1 MSRTPIV
8 TSAFSG
14 LLRCALI
21 VALIMGTAAQ
31 AATVNLTANDSIGT
45 SSFNS
50 AGNWSNAA
58 APSAG
63 NNYTNL
69 DVGGLG
75 HLLRTPASNA
85 DFTFAGDSLTIA
97 SNNPTDLNQS
107 LIFKGTGG
115 SAATPNVITVNNMI
129 LNSGYIRQGNG
140 SADFF
145 ALAGNLTINGGGF
158 NVQGPTYINSL
169 ISGSADTFLDTP
181 GNTDAARTLH
191 FTNGGNT
198 WTGSLNLNAGSP
210 NFSKFEL
217 DSTGV
222 LNFVIGASGVNN
234 RVFGPGTAIYDGAFN
249 FNLSGASTNIGDLWA
264 VAAATGGQTFTGTF
278 AVNGFSNL
286 GGGLWQTSANGSSYQ
301 FDQATGNLTV
311 VPEPTSLML
320 LTLGGLGLLAIRRR

>member
-1 MSRTPIV
+1 MTRTSLTRGWLRGCNFAI
-8 TSAFSG
+8 AMFSLAG
-14 LLRCALI
+14 
-21 VALIMGTAAQ
+21 VAQ

-63 NNYTNL
+63 NAYTNA
-69 DVGGLG
+69 DAGGLG
-75 HLLRTPASNA
+75 HLLRTPAANA
-85 DFTFAGDSLTIA
+85 NFTFAGDSLTIA
-97 SNNPTDLNQS
+97 SNNATDLNQS

-129 LNSGYIRQGNG
+129 FNSGYIRQGNG

-158 NVQGPTYINSL
+158 NVQGPTFINSL
-169 ISGSADTFLDTP
+169 ISGSGDTFLDTP

-217 DSTGV
+217 DSTGA

-249 FNLSGASTNIGDLWA
+249 FNLAGASTNIGDTWA
-264 VAAATGGQTFTGTF
+264 VAAAAGGQTFTGTF
-278 AVNGFSNL
+278 TVNGFNNL
-286 GGGLWQTSANGSSYQ
+286 GSGLWEKSANGATYQ
-301 FDQATGNLTV
+301 FNQATGSLAV
-311 VPEPTSLML
+311 VPEPTSVVLFV
-320 LTLGGLGLLAIRRR
+320 LGGLGMAMLRWK